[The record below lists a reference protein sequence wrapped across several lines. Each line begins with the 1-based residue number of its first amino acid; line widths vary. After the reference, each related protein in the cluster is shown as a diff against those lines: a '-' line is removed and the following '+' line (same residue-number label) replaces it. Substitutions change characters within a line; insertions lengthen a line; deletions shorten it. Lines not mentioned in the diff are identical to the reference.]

1 MGTSG
6 LRKKVSV
13 LLADEM
19 YLKNFVQAIFDALPK
34 EKVLGG
40 TLVVGG
46 DGRYYNRQAL
56 QTIFRIAAA
65 NGVGKV
71 WVGQGGLLS
80 TPAVSAIV
88 RERNGGEA
96 FGAIVLT
103 ASHNPGGPDGDFGI
117 KYNTADGAPAK
128 EGLTDSIY
136 AASTAIKEFI
146 NDDAKNTKSSRQ
158 PACTAR
164 CASRDVACPRRE
176 A

>member
-65 NGVGKV
+65 NGVG
-71 WVGQGGLLS
+71 
-80 TPAVSAIV
+80 
-88 RERNGGEA
+88 
-96 FGAIVLT
+96 VL
-103 ASHNPGGPDGDFGI
+103 
-117 KYNTADGAPAK
+117 
-128 EGLTDSIY
+128 
-136 AASTAIKEFI
+136 
-146 NDDAKNTKSSRQ
+146 
-158 PACTAR
+158 
-164 CASRDVACPRRE
+164 
-176 A
+176 